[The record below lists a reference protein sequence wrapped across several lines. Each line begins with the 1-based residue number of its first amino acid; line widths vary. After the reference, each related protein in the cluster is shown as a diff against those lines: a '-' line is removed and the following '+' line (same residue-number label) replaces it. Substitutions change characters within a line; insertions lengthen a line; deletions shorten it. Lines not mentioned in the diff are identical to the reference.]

1 MFYKKIKADMGYSF
15 LSLRQKTV
23 LIVGILFSG
32 LISVVYFYS
41 SEQILNEFKKL
52 ESADVESVIKKINL
66 SIYAQSD
73 DLSNKL
79 TDWTQKDEPFQRF
92 ALKKHNYLNI
102 NLDINL
108 RQFDID
114 LFSFWSSDKKL
125 LWGKKV
131 VSNAE
136 NELSH
141 RENLSTLEIDTIEK
155 LTLIHSPQL
164 TNKKNTIFIKLN
176 GTPYLLI
183 SIPIYRAEEKFLTR
197 GNIIAGIKLNNHFF
211 QKLSLEEFH
220 RIELV
225 ESNVNNYPFRIDSTD
240 KKILN
245 VFTSLVDYKNDYLLS
260 YQLKLPRNIYQQSRK
275 FLTSLLV
282 SLVFAGTFLT
292 ILAFVLVDKLVISKL
307 LRLNEIVLTI
317 KQTNNLSLRV
327 PNLGHDEIGLLAK
340 STNQMLDEIEKL
352 RAEKYHSDKM
362 ISLGEMASGI
372 AHEINNPITIINA
385 STFILKKNNMNLND
399 KYIQNIDRAVQRISQ
414 IMSGLK
420 AVSTDP
426 LYDDLLLCPL
436 KDIIS
441 DALVVISEKLK
452 SNGVKLNVNLE
463 GPLFLTQIKCVRA
476 QMSQVFLS
484 LLNNSFEAIKNLD
497 NKWINIEVST
507 INDSLVIRFID
518 SGEGITQEI
527 RSKIFQPFFTTKE
540 IGEGP
545 GLGLSLSFTII
556 KRHLG
561 DFYFDEHF
569 QNTCFVIKLPLLQS

>member
-1 MFYKKIKADMGYSF
+1 MGYSF

-32 LISVVYFYS
+32 LISLIYFYS

-52 ESADVESVIKKINL
+52 ESANVESVIKKINL

-79 TDWTQKDEPFQRF
+79 TDWAQKDEAFQSF
-92 ALKKHNYLNI
+92 ALKNHNFLNT

-108 RQFDID
+108 SQFDID

-131 VSNAE
+131 VSNAQD
-136 NELSH
+136 ELSH
-141 RENLSTLEIDTIEK
+141 RENLSTLEIETIEK
-155 LTLIHSPQL
+155 LSFLHTPHL
-164 TNKKNTIFIKLN
+164 TNKKHTIFLKLN
-176 GTPYLLI
+176 GNPYLLI
-183 SIPIYRAEEKFLTR
+183 SIPIYRTEEKFLTR
-197 GNIIAGIKLNNHFF
+197 GNIIAGVKLNNHFF
-211 QKLSLEEFH
+211 QKLSREQFQ

-225 ESNVNNYPFRIDSTD
+225 ETNVNNYPYRIESIDS
-240 KKILN
+240 KILN
-245 VFTSLVDYKNDYLLS
+245 VDTALVDYKNDYLLS

-275 FLTSLLV
+275 ILTSLLI
-282 SLVFAGTFLT
+282 SLIFAGTFLT

-307 LRLNEIVLTI
+307 LRLNEIVLSI

-327 PNLGHDEIGLLAK
+327 PNLGRDEIGLLAK

-352 RAEKYHSDKM
+352 RAEKYHSEKM

-385 STFILKKNNMNLND
+385 STHILKKREMNLND
-399 KYIQNIDRAVQRISQ
+399 KYIQNIDRAVQRITH

-436 KDIIS
+436 KGIIS
-441 DALVVISEKLK
+441 DALVVISEKMK

-476 QMSQVFLS
+476 QMSQVFLY
-484 LLNNSFEAIKNLD
+484 LLNNSFEAIKNID
-497 NKWINIEVST
+497 NKWITIEVST
-507 INDSLVIRFID
+507 INDSIVIRFID
-518 SGEGITQEI
+518 SGIGINQEI

-540 IGEGP
+540 VGEGP
-545 GLGLSLSFTII
+545 GLGLSLSLTTI

-561 DFYFDEHF
+561 DFYFDEHS
-569 QNTCFVIKLPLLQS
+569 QNTCFVIKLPMAVS